1 MAVGM
6 LPAVLT
12 GRLVASVIV
21 GISLDRVMTPRSA
34 RGAKNLAMNA
44 ANASSPHRLRRP
56 QRPARSHGR
65 APKGGVAVMLSVK
78 NA

>member
-1 MAVGM
+1 MAVGTRHVA
-6 LPAVLT
+6 LI
-12 GRLVASVIV
+12 GRRVARASVGV
-21 GISLDRVMTPRSA
+21 SLDRVVMLRNVPD
-34 RGAKNLAMNA
+34 AKSRAVR
-44 ANASSPHRLRRP
+44 ASNPQQSRRR